1 MKKVFDFLFGN
12 ENEHKGDSE
21 KQSHTKQS
29 TEGQIPEKL
38 IPEEAIPEKL
48 INKIQI
54 PERELP
60 EGKNDFD
67 YSGGYVHR
75 DFNFGIRRTP
85 KDTFQRNID
94 SNSDSSKSN
103 TGGNLE
109 TLRANAAN
117 SVNSETY
124 RTNSGNLESLRGTVS
139 DPKAKEIYARPVYE
153 EKKLT
158 IVFVENTKQVASEV
172 KKLEQI
178 VKSLITTGF
187 ICVVNY
193 GSTVRKSEI
202 MDIANFDYSKLFFL
216 DDLGENASMYD
227 ALVDVED
234 VVKDNYNKHIWS
246 QCKRARISSIDIIGF
261 GRCVDNYSRL
271 SREVG
276 IKCFERTTYHA
287 DFVTKYFCLSD
298 KFFVDASSLG
308 FRSIGSINSN
318 S

>member
-12 ENEHKGDSE
+12 ENEHKSDSE
-21 KQSHTKQS
+21 KQSLTKQS

-48 INKIQI
+48 INKKQT
-54 PERELP
+54 PERVLP

-67 YSGGYVHR
+67 YSGGYAHR
-75 DFNFGIRRTP
+75 DFNFGMRRIQ
-85 KDTFQRNID
+85 KDTLQRTID
-94 SNSDSSKSN
+94 STSDFSKSN

-117 SVNSETY
+117 VNNAAKSEISK
-124 RTNSGNLESLRGTVS
+124 TNSGNLESLRGTVS
-139 DPKAKEIYARPVYE
+139 DPKAKEIYSRPVYE

-158 IVFVENTKQVASEV
+158 IVFVENTKQVVSEA

-216 DDLGENASMYD
+216 DDLCENASMYD

-234 VVKDNYNKHIWS
+234 VVKDHY
-246 QCKRARISSIDIIGF
+246 DI
-261 GRCVDNYSRL
+261 
-271 SREVG
+271 
-276 IKCFERTTYHA
+276 
-287 DFVTKYFCLSD
+287 VTKYFCLSD
-298 KFFVDASSLG
+298 KFYVDASSLG